1 MNKTDLHILM
11 IDDHPSMIEG
21 YKSILS
27 FNDLGLRIITT
38 PAYNCESAY
47 NIIDKT
53 SVSEAFDFAFVD
65 LSLPPYLEKNIK
77 SGEDLALLIKNK
89 FPDCKIVILTSHAE
103 AFILDAIQKNIAPNG
118 LLVKSDFTADEFLLA
133 FEKIYNNHFYTSK
146 TVVDNIAELHEKSVF
161 LDEKN
166 RKLITLLA
174 EGVKTKNL
182 PQRMNLSISAI
193 DKRKAQIKYFFKIEK
208 GSDEDIIREAK
219 KHGLI

>member
-1 MNKTDLHILM
+1 M

-65 LSLPPYLEKNIK
+65 LSLPPYLEKKIK
-77 SGEDLALLIKNK
+77 GGEDLALLIKNK
-89 FPDCKIVILTSHAE
+89 FPNCKIVILTSHAE

-133 FEKIYNNHFYTSK
+133 FEKIYNNHFYTSR
-146 TVVDNIAELHEKSVF
+146 TVVENIAELHEKSAF
-161 LDEKN
+161 LDENN

-182 PQRMNLSISAI
+182 PQRMNLSISTI
-193 DKRKAQIKYFFKIEK
+193 DKRKAQIKHFFKIEK

>member
-1 MNKTDLHILM
+1 M

-65 LSLPPYLEKNIK
+65 LSLPPYLEKKIK

-133 FEKIYNNHFYTSK
+133 FEKIYNNHFYTSR
-146 TVVDNIAELHEKSVF
+146 TVVENIAELHEKSAF
-161 LDEKN
+161 LDENN

>member
-47 NIIDKT
+47 NIIDNTPVFK
-53 SVSEAFDFAFVD
+53 AFDFAFVD

-89 FPDCKIVILTSHAE
+89 FPNCKIVILTSHAE

-133 FEKIYNNHFYTSK
+133 FEKIYNNHFYTSR
-146 TVVDNIAELHEKSVF
+146 TVVENIAELHEKSAF
-161 LDEKN
+161 LDENN

>member
-1 MNKTDLHILM
+1 M

-53 SVSEAFDFAFVD
+53 SVNEAFDFAFVD
-65 LSLPPYLEKNIK
+65 LSLPPYLEKKIK
-77 SGEDLALLIKNK
+77 GGEDLALLIKNK

-133 FEKIYNNHFYTSK
+133 FEKIYNNHFYTSR
-146 TVVDNIAELHEKSVF
+146 TVVENIAELHEKSAF
-161 LDEKN
+161 LDENN

>member
-53 SVSEAFDFAFVD
+53 SVSESFDFAFVD
-65 LSLPPYLEKNIK
+65 LSLPPYLEKKIK
-77 SGEDLALLIKNK
+77 GGEDLALLIKNK

-118 LLVKSDFTADEFLLA
+118 LLVKSDFTAEEFLLA
-133 FEKIYNNHFYTSK
+133 FEKIYNNHFYTSR
-146 TVVDNIAELHEKSVF
+146 TVVENIAELHEKSAF
-161 LDEKN
+161 LDENN

>member
-27 FNDLGLRIITT
+27 FNDLGLRITTT

-133 FEKIYNNHFYTSK
+133 FEKIYNNHFYTSR
-146 TVVDNIAELHEKSVF
+146 TVVENIAELHEKSAF
-161 LDEKN
+161 LDENN

>member
-1 MNKTDLHILM
+1 M

-27 FNDLGLRIITT
+27 FNDLGLRITTT

-65 LSLPPYLEKNIK
+65 LSLPPYLEKKIK
-77 SGEDLALLIKNK
+77 GGEDLALLIKNK

-133 FEKIYNNHFYTSK
+133 FEKIYNNHFYTSR
-146 TVVDNIAELHEKSVF
+146 TVVENIAELHEKSAF
-161 LDEKN
+161 LDENN

-193 DKRKAQIKYFFKIEK
+193 DKRKAQIKHFFKIEK

>member
-1 MNKTDLHILM
+1 M

-27 FNDLGLRIITT
+27 FNDLGLRITTT

-47 NIIDKT
+47 NIIDNTPAFK
-53 SVSEAFDFAFVD
+53 AFDFAFVD

-89 FPDCKIVILTSHAE
+89 FPNCKIVILTSHAE

-133 FEKIYNNHFYTSK
+133 FEKIYNNQFYTSR
-146 TVVDNIAELHEKSVF
+146 TVVENIAELHEKSSF
-161 LDEKN
+161 LDENN

>member
-53 SVSEAFDFAFVD
+53 SVNEAFDFAFVD
-65 LSLPPYLEKNIK
+65 LSLPPYLEKKIK
-77 SGEDLALLIKNK
+77 GGEDLALLIKNK

-133 FEKIYNNHFYTSK
+133 FEKIYNNHFYTSR
-146 TVVDNIAELHEKSVF
+146 TVVENIAELHEKSAF
-161 LDEKN
+161 LDENN

>member
-1 MNKTDLHILM
+1 M

-47 NIIDKT
+47 NIIEKT
-53 SVSEAFDFAFVD
+53 AVSEAFDFAFID
-65 LSLPPYLEKNIK
+65 LSLPPYLEKKIK
-77 SGEDLALLIKNK
+77 DGEDLALLIKNK

-133 FEKIYNNHFYTSK
+133 FEKIYNNHFYTSR
-146 TVVDNIAELHEKSVF
+146 TVVENIAELHEKSAF
-161 LDEKN
+161 LDENN

>member
-1 MNKTDLHILM
+1 M

-27 FNDLGLRIITT
+27 FNDLGLRITTT

-47 NIIDKT
+47 NIIDNTPVFK
-53 SVSEAFDFAFVD
+53 AFDFAFVD

-133 FEKIYNNHFYTSK
+133 FEKIYNNHFYTSR
-146 TVVDNIAELHEKSVF
+146 TVVENIAELHEKSAF
-161 LDEKN
+161 LDENN

-193 DKRKAQIKYFFKIEK
+193 DKRKAQIKFYFKIEK

>member
-65 LSLPPYLEKNIK
+65 LSLPPYLEKKIK
-77 SGEDLALLIKNK
+77 GGEDLALLIKNK

-103 AFILDAIQKNIAPNG
+103 AFILDAIQKKNSSKR
-118 LLVKSDFTADEFLLA
+118 VVS
-133 FEKIYNNHFYTSK
+133 EKRFYC
-146 TVVDNIAELHEKSVF
+146 
-161 LDEKN
+161 
-166 RKLITLLA
+166 R
-174 EGVKTKNL
+174 
-182 PQRMNLSISAI
+182 
-193 DKRKAQIKYFFKIEK
+193 
-208 GSDEDIIREAK
+208 
-219 KHGLI
+219 

>member
-65 LSLPPYLEKNIK
+65 LSLPPYLEKKIK
-77 SGEDLALLIKNK
+77 GGEDLALLIKNK
-89 FPDCKIVILTSHAE
+89 FPNCKIVILTSHAE

-133 FEKIYNNHFYTSK
+133 FEKIYNNHFYTSR
-146 TVVDNIAELHEKSVF
+146 TVVENIAELHEKSAF
-161 LDEKN
+161 LDENN

>member
-27 FNDLGLRIITT
+27 FNDLGLRITTT

-47 NIIDKT
+47 NIIYSTPVFK
-53 SVSEAFDFAFVD
+53 AFDFAFVD

-89 FPDCKIVILTSHAE
+89 FPNCKIVILTSHAE

-133 FEKIYNNHFYTSK
+133 FEKIYNNHFYTSR
-146 TVVDNIAELHEKSVF
+146 TVVENIAELHEKSAF
-161 LDEKN
+161 LDENN

>member
-1 MNKTDLHILM
+1 M

-103 AFILDAIQKNIAPNG
+103 AFILNAIQKNIAPNG

-133 FEKIYNNHFYTSK
+133 FEKIYNNHFYTSR
-146 TVVDNIAELHEKSVF
+146 TVVENIAELHEKSAF
-161 LDEKN
+161 LDENN

-182 PQRMNLSISAI
+182 PQRMNLSISTI
-193 DKRKAQIKYFFKIEK
+193 DKRKAQIKHFFKIEK

>member
-1 MNKTDLHILM
+1 M

-27 FNDLGLRIITT
+27 FNDLGLRITTT

-47 NIIDKT
+47 NIIDNTPVFK
-53 SVSEAFDFAFVD
+53 AFDFAFVD

-89 FPDCKIVILTSHAE
+89 FPNCKIVILTSHAE

-182 PQRMNLSISAI
+182 PQRMNLSISTI
-193 DKRKAQIKYFFKIEK
+193 DKRKAQIK
-208 GSDEDIIREAK
+208 
-219 KHGLI
+219 H

>member
-65 LSLPPYLEKNIK
+65 LSLPPYLEKKIK
-77 SGEDLALLIKNK
+77 GGEDLALLIKNK

-133 FEKIYNNHFYTSK
+133 FEKIYNNHFYTSR
-146 TVVDNIAELHEKSVF
+146 TVVENIAELHEKSAF
-161 LDEKN
+161 LDENN

>member
-27 FNDLGLRIITT
+27 FNDLGLRITTT

-65 LSLPPYLEKNIK
+65 LSLPPYLEKKIK
-77 SGEDLALLIKNK
+77 GGEDLALLIKNK

-133 FEKIYNNHFYTSK
+133 FEKIYNNHFYTSR
-146 TVVDNIAELHEKSVF
+146 TVVENIAELHEKSAF
-161 LDEKN
+161 LDENN

>member
-1 MNKTDLHILM
+1 M

-65 LSLPPYLEKNIK
+65 LSLPPYLEKKIK
-77 SGEDLALLIKNK
+77 GGEDLALLIKNK

-133 FEKIYNNHFYTSK
+133 FEKIYNNHFYTSR
-146 TVVDNIAELHEKSVF
+146 TVVENIAELHEKSAF
-161 LDEKN
+161 LDENN

-182 PQRMNLSISAI
+182 PQRMNLSISTI
-193 DKRKAQIKYFFKIEK
+193 DKRKAQIKHFFKIEK

>member
-1 MNKTDLHILM
+1 VNKTDLHILM

-133 FEKIYNNHFYTSK
+133 FEKIYNNHFYTSR
-146 TVVDNIAELHEKSVF
+146 TVVENIAELHEKSAF
-161 LDEKN
+161 LDENN

>member
-1 MNKTDLHILM
+1 M

-27 FNDLGLRIITT
+27 FNDLGLRITTT

-47 NIIDKT
+47 NIIDNTPVFK
-53 SVSEAFDFAFVD
+53 AFDFAFVD

-89 FPDCKIVILTSHAE
+89 FPNCKIVILTSHAE

-133 FEKIYNNHFYTSK
+133 FEKIYNNHFYTSR
-146 TVVDNIAELHEKSVF
+146 TVVENIAELHEKSAF
-161 LDEKN
+161 LDENN

-193 DKRKAQIKYFFKIEK
+193 DKRKAQIKHFFKIEK

>member
-1 MNKTDLHILM
+1 M

-27 FNDLGLRIITT
+27 FNDLGLRITTT

-65 LSLPPYLEKNIK
+65 LSLPPYLEKKIK
-77 SGEDLALLIKNK
+77 GGEDLALLIKNK

-133 FEKIYNNHFYTSK
+133 FEKIYNNHFYTSR
-146 TVVDNIAELHEKSVF
+146 TVVENIAELHEKSAF
-161 LDEKN
+161 LDENN